1 MPGEIYILGWGFP
14 WWGKGFDSWLASFND
29 QETSGGWG
37 SLGALQASP
46 HLPVP
51 VFPGLACG
59 SGPGKLS
66 RASLGRTA
74 R

>member
-1 MPGEIYILGWGFP
+1 MPGEIYILGWGSLS
-14 WWGKGFDSWLASFND
+14 GVKGLILGWQVSAIR
-29 QETSGGWG
+29 GGRG

-59 SGPGKLS
+59 
-66 RASLGRTA
+66 
-74 R
+74 